1 MRQLT
6 VRGFDEELERRL
18 REVAEMEGVSLNR
31 AALTLLRKGA
41 GITGER
47 PSPPTIGRSLDP
59 FIGTWSEDQEAELLE
74 AIEPLEEVE
83 EALWR

>member
-1 MRQLT
+1 MKQLT

-18 REVAEMEGVSLNR
+18 REVADEEGMSLNR
-31 AALTLLRKGA
+31 AVLALLRKGA
-41 GITGER
+41 GIDEEG

-74 AIEPLEEVE
+74 AIAPFEEVE
-83 EALWR
+83 EAFWS